1 MLGIAALAVAVL
13 TFHRPLARELT
24 YPVKKFKALV
34 AGRFKESAEVSRL
47 KREIQTLSLTIADM
61 DRLEAENSRLRR
73 ALEFKDRQ
81 KTRYLA
87 ASVLSRGGAAVGH
100 NHLVAVDKGSLSGVR
115 PGACVMA
122 VEGLVGIVAST
133 SLHTSEIALLTDD
146 SVKVSAMVEGPHGD
160 NGYAIL
166 AGGNE
171 DVLHLKYLTGN
182 GQLAASSRV
191 LTSGLGGVYPKGLV
205 IGTLVS
211 REGEVRPAV
220 DFRALEE
227 VFIRCEE

>member
-81 KTRYLA
+81 KTR
-87 ASVLSRGGAAVGH
+87 
-100 NHLVAVDKGSLSGVR
+100 
-115 PGACVMA
+115 
-122 VEGLVGIVAST
+122 
-133 SLHTSEIALLTDD
+133 
-146 SVKVSAMVEGPHGD
+146 
-160 NGYAIL
+160 
-166 AGGNE
+166 
-171 DVLHLKYLTGN
+171 
-182 GQLAASSRV
+182 
-191 LTSGLGGVYPKGLV
+191 
-205 IGTLVS
+205 
-211 REGEVRPAV
+211 
-220 DFRALEE
+220 
-227 VFIRCEE
+227 